1 MQLEFSVGLKVVAA
15 LSIDIDF
22 ENESNWQSSPG
33 RLNLRSLYVL
43 ALQ

>member
-15 LSIDIDF
+15 LGIDIDF

-33 RLNLRSLYVL
+33 RLNLRPLYTLVL
-43 ALQ
+43 